1 MDYNTR
7 RIRLNENFMPKLA
20 FHAKNPDYI
29 PDDIP
34 SLVKAL
40 QQAGFLGE
48 KWQSPVSVSGDRY
61 LIGDSFLSLVT
72 FMGCAPAIELEPIAE
87 KPDSIDFCHIE
98 VETIKPSV
106 EFIRGSE
113 HLISRCP
120 HCRHRHANW
129 EKLPETMTY
138 ACDKCQVETHLSK
151 YDWKN
156 TAGCGRFFISL
167 HGIYPQEAIPTS
179 NLLQTLK
186 NISNTEWTY
195 FYIQ

>member
-1 MDYNTR
+1 
-7 RIRLNENFMPKLA
+7 MPKLV
-20 FHAKNPDYI
+20 FVAKDPEYLPENVFEIVDG
-29 PDDIP
+29 
-34 SLVKAL
+34 L
-40 QQAGFLGE
+40 QKVGFIGE
-48 KWQSPVSVSGDRY
+48 KWNSPEMVSGERY

-72 FMGCAPAIELEPIAE
+72 FMGCAPAIELEPSTE
-87 KPDSIDFCHIE
+87 QPDSTEFCHVEIE
-98 VETIKPSV
+98 PLRDTV

-120 HCRHRHANW
+120 HCRQRHANW
-129 EKLPETMTY
+129 GNIPENFLY
-138 ACDKCQVETHLSK
+138 SCDKCNVETHLSE

-179 NLLQTLK
+179 HLLQSLEK
-186 NISNTEWTY
+186 ISDTSWSY

>member
-1 MDYNTR
+1 
-7 RIRLNENFMPKLA
+7 MPKLV
-20 FHAKNPDYI
+20 FCAKNPEYI
-29 PDDIP
+29 PSNIP
-34 SLVKAL
+34 NIVSAL
-40 QQAGFLGE
+40 QQVGFLGD
-48 KWQSPVSVSGDRY
+48 KWQTPESVLGERY
-61 LIGDSFLSLVT
+61 LIGQAFLSLVT

-87 KPDSIDFCHIE
+87 QPGSTEFCHVEIE
-98 VETIKPSV
+98 PVKSKV

-120 HCRHRHANW
+120 HCRQRHANW
-129 EKLPETMTY
+129 KNIPKNFFY
-138 ACDKCQVETHLSK
+138 ACDKCNVKTHLSE

-179 NLLQTLK
+179 HLLQTLEK
-186 NISNTEWTY
+186 ISDTKWDY

>member
-1 MDYNTR
+1 
-7 RIRLNENFMPKLA
+7 MPKLV
-20 FHAKNPDYI
+20 FVAKDPEYTPENVAEI
-29 PDDIP
+29 
-34 SLVKAL
+34 VEAL
-40 QQAGFLGE
+40 QQVGFISG
-48 KWQSPVSVSGDRY
+48 KWNSPVAVNGERY

-72 FMGCAPAIELEPIAE
+72 FMGCAPAIELEPSAE
-87 KPDSIDFCHIE
+87 NPASTEFCHVEIE
-98 VETIKPSV
+98 AVRKKA

-120 HCRHRHANW
+120 HCRQRHVNW
-129 EKLPETMTY
+129 GKIPENFLY
-138 ACDKCQVETHLSK
+138 SCDKCNVKTHLSE

-179 NLLQTLK
+179 HLLQSLEK
-186 NISNTEWTY
+186 ISGNAWTY